1 MQLNKFSLLVF
12 VFLILKFNAQNF
24 EGEIFFEINHVF
36 HDSSRNNGRLPNNMK
51 YIISGEFSKIN
62 QSTSIGSQTIIKDTL
77 SKKSILL
84 IKIMDDDIAIILE
97 NEKDT
102 NEVVQITYKE
112 NFKTI
117 LNYKCQKAIVN
128 TYNKLSEKNSTSVVY
143 FTTEISNSYSNNFNQ
158 LLGFP
163 LSYEI
168 NSDNITSTYYAKKII
183 KSIINPQEFEV
194 SKYTKTFTLK
204 EFKKL
209 MN

>member
-1 MQLNKFSLLVF
+1 MQLNNLPF
-12 VFLILKFNAQNF
+12 VIFLFLIVNFRAQSF
-24 EGEIFFEINHVF
+24 EGEIFFEIQHIF
-36 HDSSRNNGRLPNNMK
+36 DDSSKNNGRLPNQMN

-62 QSTSIGSQTIIKDTL
+62 QSTAIGSQSIIKDTL
-77 SKKSILL
+77 SKKSLLL

-97 NEKDT
+97 DKKDT
-102 NEVVQITYKE
+102 NEIVQITYQE

-117 LNYKCQKAIVN
+117 LNFKCQKAIVN
-128 TYNKLSEKNSTSVVY
+128 TYNKLSEKNSTSIIY
-143 FTTEISNSYSNNFNQ
+143 FTTEISNSYCNNFNQ

-168 NSDNITSTYYAKKII
+168 NSDNITSIYTATKITR
-183 KSIINPQEFEV
+183 STINPQEFEV
-194 SKYTKTFTLK
+194 NKHTKRFTLK